1 MSTENIEVEGD
12 SLQEALS
19 KAAALLGCERDAVD
33 FEYDREHL
41 AAGASTVKIY
51 ARKMDEQQLAD
62 ARAKRAAEANRS
74 SAPRSDRGGYD
85 RPRDDRG
92 PPRDRGPRRDDRGPP
107 RGGDRRGPP
116 RDGDRG
122 PPRGDGDRAGFR
134 SDGPRGPRGDRPRPE
149 KDPVRDEA
157 LRERARGVAQRV
169 LSGEGPLSIDDLN
182 SYERHLVHT
191 VIAETG
197 GLTSQ
202 SLGEGLRKNVQIA
215 LASPTI

>member
-1 MSTENIEVEGD
+1 MSTDNLEVEGD
-12 SLQEALS
+12 SLQEAIS
-19 KAAALLGCERDAVD
+19 KAAAILGCERDAVD

-62 ARAKRAAEANRS
+62 ARAKRAAEAART
-74 SAPRSDRGGYD
+74 SAPRADRGPRDDRGPRRDDRGPRRDDRGPRRDDRGPRRDDRGPRRDD

-92 PPRDRGPRRDDRGPP
+92 PPRG
-107 RGGDRRGPP
+107 
-116 RDGDRG
+116 
-122 PPRGDGDRAGFR
+122 
-134 SDGPRGPRGDRPRPE
+134 RPE

-157 LRERARGVAQRV
+157 LRVKAREVAERV
-169 LSGEGPLSIDDLN
+169 LAGEGPLSLDDLN

-191 VIAETG
+191 VVAETG

-202 SLGEGLRKNVQIA
+202 SIGEGLRKNVQIA
-215 LASPTI
+215 RAAST